1 MRLSTFSVRKCSL
14 DGGAMFFGGIM
25 GWEGP
30 SNSISSELGRSLNSF
45 SFCSTNFLILLAS
58 LEFEPCTYCFR
69 VRPISVSLASMRE
82 TRLFFTSLES
92 EDLEIL
98 ASNLVDSL
106 WAVSS
111 RD

>member
-1 MRLSTFSVRKCSL
+1 
-14 DGGAMFFGGIM
+14 MFFWGIM

-30 SNSISSELGRSLNSF
+30 SNSITSELGRSLNSF
-45 SFCSTNFLILLAS
+45 SLSSTNFLILLAS

-69 VRPISVSLASMRE
+69 VSPISVSLASMRE
-82 TRLFFTSLES
+82 TRFFFTSLES

-98 ASNLVDSL
+98 VSKLFDSR